1 MSTEIGTAN
10 ISCSYSYKSKQLLKK
25 MLKISKGD
33 DKGYKDDNFEIL
45 VNKVDSLEKELLSE
59 KVKSRNY
66 EEELNILKTYKIPL
80 LYRTIEEKDNYIDSI
95 LVEQIKLQ
103 KEIKYLKDNF
113 EGDNLKK
120 LIISKYI
127 IPEYQEEKDKLII
140 YQTNKIDYLNDA
152 YKRVK
157 TFLKEKEEDYQKQIN
172 ELNNQIRTQE
182 EQISI
187 LKDIKN
193 KNDKKILELNE
204 EINDLAEIN
213 KNSTLQISTLND
225 IITEINNEKEK
236 YMLQNEYHKKE
247 NEFISNNNNLI
258 LSRIQK
264 QDEDYKKINDLL
276 EEYKEK
282 LSEIDTKTY
291 IFKVTS
297 IGKIVESAAEIVFNK
312 EGRNKYVIN
321 IKYITSS
328 YKYDILDI
336 EEISQ
341 MEGEENIFIIKYNKN
356 KERDDE
362 MFRTHELNKILKI
375 FQDFRSKA
383 IQFSDIKKIKRE
395 ERKKEKRIKKNVNAM
410 FDIW

>member
-1 MSTEIGTAN
+1 
-10 ISCSYSYKSKQLLKK
+10 

-120 LIISKYI
+120 IIISKYI